1 VEVACFLR
9 YALLT
14 ATDQLILM
22 LQRRVADL
30 WRHAA
35 DGVSKT
41 VNWADL
47 YQTLLDELAGL
58 SAEGAVPDAELRAR
72 LDALVTSNRQ
82 RRPPSRA
89 SLVREGLIEAIRPV
103 RSLLAE
109 IAKLPWQATGEHPVT
124 AALAKLC
131 GLYDRGVRKLPDDA
145 TAPGLGS
152 VWRDAI
158 SGYDRERAFRALEV
172 AALFALRRSVRNGS
186 VWIEHSLSF
195 RGR

>member
-1 VEVACFLR
+1 
-9 YALLT
+9 
-14 ATDQLILM
+14 LILT

-30 WRHAA
+30 WRRAA

-72 LDALVTSNRQ
+72 LDALVTSNPQ
-82 RRPPSRA
+82 RRPPSRT

-103 RSLLAE
+103 RSLLAA

-124 AALAKLC
+124 AALDKLC
-131 GLYDRGVRKLPDDA
+131 GLYWSSDKVRLRLSGRRTRNHILNIIAIMSNTKGGRVGYGTVYVILLTSLDKFGRVVRKVHRCP
-145 TAPGLGS
+145 
-152 VWRDAI
+152 
-158 SGYDRERAFRALEV
+158 
-172 AALFALRRSVRNGS
+172 LRRV
-186 VWIEHSLSF
+186 
-195 RGR
+195 GRDS